1 MAQQLDFEKT
11 KTYYVR
17 VKATDK
23 ALEGSQ
29 RSSLTVLTVHV
40 LDSDD
45 QDPVFLHPLYT
56 SRVTSGV
63 VTGVLDIKPDTIH
76 AEDQDTLR
84 SEISYS
90 FVSGKPSFYADYF
103 SIDSKTGVVRQI
115 KAADKETAGEFEMV
129 LQAEEVTEKRRRT
142 RSEIKI
148 KVEAKDI
155 HPPVLTVTASQGFV
169 DENSPVG
176 TLVRDTNNNPIVFAV
191 SDKDLDSV
199 IFRCCEECIWIKL
212 SLQVSVEQR
221 PKYLYEF
228 TSSQFEKNPEDQ
240 LVVKSAQ
247 LDRDPPNQPMLI
259 VQVSFA
265 SLKNLGTASL
275 DNFSSSFVRSDVP
288 WRPKK
293 SLFISWILLVD

>member
-1 MAQQLDFEKT
+1 MTIFQGFITIAQQLDFEKT

-23 ALEGSQ
+23 APEGSQ
-29 RSSLTVLTVHV
+29 RSSETVLTVHV

-103 SIDSKTGVVRQI
+103 NIDSKTGVVRQI
-115 KAADKETAGEFEMV
+115 RAADRETAGEFEMV

-142 RSEIKI
+142 RSKIKI

-155 HPPVLTVTASQGFV
+155 HPPVLTVTANQGFV

-176 TLVRDTNNNPIVFAV
+176 TLVRDNNNNPITFAV

-199 IFRCCEECIWIKL
+199 I
-212 SLQVSVEQR
+212 
-221 PKYLYEF
+221 
-228 TSSQFEKNPEDQ
+228 
-240 LVVKSAQ
+240 
-247 LDRDPPNQPMLI
+247 
-259 VQVSFA
+259 
-265 SLKNLGTASL
+265 LKC
-275 DNFSSSFVRSDVP
+275 SSSY
-288 WRPKK
+288 
-293 SLFISWILLVD
+293 LF